1 MPVSA
6 LRKRRRPLGVMNSI
20 TTNYLHLRNPYVIA
34 WWSATFPGFAHISL
48 GSYIAGF
55 LLFTW
60 EMLVNFNSNLNVAIL
75 YSFTGR
81 FEMAKEIVNSRWLLL
96 YAPVFIYCIWN
107 GYQLTVDLNK
117 LTILAKRNETKI
129 DPERISFFEINALDR
144 RVPWVSVMWTLLTPG
159 LGHLY
164 THRTPTAFFLLIWW
178 IAVCYFSHIL
188 QSIQY
193 TALGLFDEAKA
204 VLDPQWL
211 IYMPSILGFALYDV
225 YVNTVEYNRL
235 FEQEQAKMLETEYQ
249 DPTFI
254 MPACGG
260 DRMHVVA
267 SFEHS
272 LQLELA
278 VTELEQ
284 KGIEQTRIC
293 AIPIKTMKTE
303 KQLFDNIHRSDG
315 ESMFDL
321 PTILGTILMVFGVLW
336 GFMWKWGPIIWGLI
350 GLFAGMAI
358 GLAFKYIIYIRNN
371 KNVISGKVTEV
382 FVVVD
387 CKPDEVKIVE
397 EVFGRYSVIGIGI
410 KKG

>member
-1 MPVSA
+1 MPISSF
-6 LRKRRRPLGVMNSI
+6 RQRRRPLGVMNSI
-20 TTNYLHLRNPYVIA
+20 ATNYLHLRNPYVIA
-34 WWSATFPGFAHISL
+34 WWSAAFPGFAHISL

-60 EMLVNFNSNLNVAIL
+60 EMVVNLNANVNLAIL

-81 FEMAKEIVNSRWLLL
+81 YEMAKEIVNNRWLLL
-96 YAPVFIYCIWN
+96 YAPVFLYCIWN

-117 LTILAKRNETKI
+117 LTILAQRNESKI
-129 DPERISFFEINALDR
+129 DPERVSFYEINTLDR
-144 RVPWVSVMWTLLTPG
+144 RTPWVSVAWTFLTPG

-178 IAVCYFSHIL
+178 IACCYFSHIL

-193 TALGLFDEAKA
+193 TALGLFDEAKS

-211 IYMPSILGFALYDV
+211 IYLPSIFGFALYDV

-235 FEQEQAKMLETEYQ
+235 FEQEQAKMLEKEYQ
-249 DPTFI
+249 DPTFK
-254 MPACGG
+254 MPIHGG

-272 LQLELA
+272 LHLELA
-278 VTELEQ
+278 VTDLEQ
-284 KGIEQTRIC
+284 KGIEQSRIC
-293 AIPIKTMKTE
+293 AIPLSTMKKE
-303 KQLFDNIHRSDG
+303 VQLFDNIHRSDG
-315 ESMFDL
+315 ESMFDV
-321 PTILGTILMVFGVLW
+321 PSILGTILMVLGVLW

-350 GLFAGMAI
+350 GLLF
-358 GLAFKYIIYIRNN
+358 GLAVGFAFKYFLYIRNS
-371 KNVISGKVTEV
+371 KNIIKGKVTEV

-387 CKPDEVKIVE
+387 CKPDEVKVVKD
-397 EVFGRYSVIGIGI
+397 VFYRHSAIGIGL
-410 KKG
+410 KK